1 MLPLKSQVLSLERA
15 AVNARIREADRERA
29 QQNADLEREIRGS
42 YAGRHPNG
50 AVIRGR
56 MDHIIVLDHELLFPR
71 CARPGCSRRTGWPPC
86 GGTARGC
93 GVRLLMNAGSIQC
106 DS

>member
-1 MLPLKSQVLSLERA
+1 VLSLERA

-29 QQNADLEREIRGS
+29 QQNVDLEREIRGS

-56 MDHIIVLDHELLFPR
+56 MDHIIVLDPEPLFPR
-71 CARPGCSRRTGWPPC
+71 CARRGCSRRTDWPPMPEEQR
-86 GGTARGC
+86 ARMWC
-93 GVRLLMNAGSIQC
+93 AAPNDCWLNPIP
-106 DS
+106 